1 MEYISAIYDE
11 DDDGIECPVDQESWE
26 KQKIRVLNAEAKGYI
41 MLILTDKYI
50 DDYTLD
56 DLTTLE
62 AKKNKLDLQSL
73 VTRKQSNDLSMT
85 IFGIDNINLY
95 HRVTN
100 YVLSKYDKASIPTQ
114 NQFDTYVDN
123 INREIDSND
132 SKIINRRIKDIE
144 DNIDNRSFTEQVILK
159 DVLRKLKS
167 I

>member
-1 MEYISAIYDE
+1 MEYINAIYDE
-11 DDDGIECPVDQESWE
+11 EDDGIECPVDQESWE

-123 INREIDSND
+123 IHREIDSND
-132 SKIINRRIKDIE
+132 SDIINRRIKDIE

>member
-1 MEYISAIYDE
+1 MDE
-11 DDDGIECPVDQESWE
+11 EDDGIECPIDQESWE

-123 INREIDSND
+123 IHREIDSND
-132 SKIINRRIKDIE
+132 SDIINRRIKDIE